1 MSKRIKNIC
10 NTVSGKSIMMRHKLA
25 EQRAEGYVDTA
36 VKILMAVVIGALLL
50 AGLYALFGDTVMPTL
65 TRRIQEMFNYAG

>member
-36 VKILMAVVIGALLL
+36 V
-50 AGLYALFGDTVMPTL
+50 FS
-65 TRRIQEMFNYAG
+65 